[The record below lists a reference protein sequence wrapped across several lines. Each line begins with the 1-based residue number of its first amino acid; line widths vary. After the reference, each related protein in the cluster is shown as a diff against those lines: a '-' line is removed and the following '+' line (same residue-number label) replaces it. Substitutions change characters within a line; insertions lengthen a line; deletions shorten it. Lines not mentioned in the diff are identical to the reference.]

1 MNRQK
6 YLKGRILLEN
16 VGSPVCDL
24 CQTDTGNYPL
34 DGRDPRPVQ
43 TVEHLFSDCEALA
56 LKRLQMFGV
65 AYNVDMA
72 GITLQQ
78 AMDFMFLAEI
88 ELLPEDNQDVQEI
101 DQTNPIEDD
110 GEFE

>member
-1 MNRQK
+1 M
-6 YLKGRILLEN
+6 
-16 VGSPVCDL
+16 
-24 CQTDTGNYPL
+24 TDTDNYPL
-34 DGRDPRPVQ
+34 NGQDPRPVQ

-78 AMDFMFLAEI
+78 ALDFMFLAEI
-88 ELLPEDNQDVQEI
+88 DLLPEDNQDVQEI
-101 DQTNPIEDD
+101 DQSNPIEDD